1 MSRPIFLSD
10 IAQHRKK
17 LATTRS
23 AEFRKDDVRI
33 LLILLR
39 RHPHLHITHISHIIH
54 PCHTH
59 PSRLL
64 SLTLTFLKLL
74 SPPKILPPIHVVCF
88 LSGGAKILIL
98 ISGGAKLCSSRSN
111 RSGNFLVKVVPPERT
126 MLLYRAER
134 RSRSVRLMES
144 TTRWCRPGDSRPI
157 ISGLKRISGA
167 RKRSWL
173 ILGYLSAIVVVQLW

>member
-1 MSRPIFLSD
+1 MVRPNFLSD
-10 IAQHRKK
+10 IGYHRGMM
-17 LATTRS
+17 ATAGS
-23 AEFRKDDVRI
+23 AELREDDIRI

-39 RHPHLHITHISHIIH
+39 RHPHLHITHISHIILCCH
-54 PCHTH
+54 PY

-74 SPPKILPPIHVVCF
+74 NPPKILPPIHVVCF

-98 ISGGAKLCSSRSN
+98 MSGGAKLCSSRSK

-173 ILGYLSAIVVVQLW
+173 ILECLLVDVIV